1 MGAAGDTMDS
11 KVTKVP
17 IKNRINQID
26 RHSKEGIKMLNDN
39 KKDVQLLRSE
49 CATLEHHATETTN
62 DILKEIVEDIANL
75 EKDFFKLQH
84 NDINEMNFLKQ
95 QANTLVQEKIVLQ
108 QDAIALDTRIS
119 AIENDIGFE

>member
-1 MGAAGDTMDS
+1 
-11 KVTKVP
+11 
-17 IKNRINQID
+17 
-26 RHSKEGIKMLNDN
+26 MLNDN

-75 EKDFFKLQH
+75 EKDFFKLQ
-84 NDINEMNFLKQ
+84 NADINEMNFLKQ
-95 QANTLVQEKIVLQ
+95 QTNTLVQEKIVLQ

-119 AIENDIGFE
+119 SIENDIGFE